1 MTYFPD
7 FFGWV
12 VPESLKIP
20 MVIKKYRA
28 FLLKKTGAI
37 RTLKLYLYLG
47 LIVEKY
53 RLWCP
58 RDRIRPAS

>member
-12 VPESLKIP
+12 VPERLKIP

-28 FLLKKTGAI
+28 FLLKITGTI
-37 RTLKLYLYLG
+37 
-47 LIVEKY
+47 
-53 RLWCP
+53 
-58 RDRIRPAS
+58 

>member
-28 FLLKKTGAI
+28 FLLKITGTI
-37 RTLKLYLYLG
+37 
-47 LIVEKY
+47 
-53 RLWCP
+53 
-58 RDRIRPAS
+58 